1 MESRTIR
8 YGVTAFTTLLLTFS
22 GSACSKEPEA
32 PALAHDPGVRNDGD
46 PGAGTPYPGLP
57 DPFQKLFNAGQ
68 DEFAK
73 PDQVVEDGLGPRMNL
88 DRCVGCHSNP
98 ASGGSSPETNQQFS
112 FFKDSLDHK
121 TNTLPSFITE
131 NGPTREAR
139 FQGSQGR
146 GGSEERRSRWRCP
159 RPVHQCRN
167 EGRGKLQ
174 VRTA

>member
-73 PDQVVEDGLGPRMNL
+73 PDQVGRGW
-88 DRCVGCHSNP
+88 
-98 ASGGSSPETNQQFS
+98 AW
-112 FFKDSLDHK
+112 
-121 TNTLPSFITE
+121 TE
-131 NGPTREAR
+131 NEPGPL
-139 FQGSQGR
+139 R
-146 GGSEERRSRWRCP
+146 GLSFKSCLRWLEP
-159 RPVHQCRN
+159 GNQSAIFVF
-167 EGRGKLQ
+167 
-174 VRTA
+174 